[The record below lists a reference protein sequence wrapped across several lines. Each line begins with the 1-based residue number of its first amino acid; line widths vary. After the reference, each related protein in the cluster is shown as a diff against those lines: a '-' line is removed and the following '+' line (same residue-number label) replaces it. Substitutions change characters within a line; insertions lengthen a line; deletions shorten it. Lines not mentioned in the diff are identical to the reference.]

1 MSGETKTK
9 LTKGFTIA
17 ETIVAGVFTA
27 AFFVMFVLTGGYIIR
42 LVISAAWL
50 IFALRYLFKESR
62 RALVISLIRLLYLS
76 PHLLLFTLFA
86 PMISQSHFAF
96 RYPLQKAV
104 ISIYNGDDTF
114 QYFPSRLPKG
124 IKNYRLDFLPAIM
137 QADGFTTMSFKASDD
152 VIEQY
157 TEEYSKGALYTCT
170 FADLGSSMSVLI
182 DEKGV
187 NPTNKYADV
196 RMDDRFKKECSDDAM
211 VYIMYHSKDS
221 HRSSYTSAVVID
233 STNNM
238 IEFTK
243 IG

>member
-42 LVISAAWL
+42 LVISTAWL

-62 RALVISLIRLLYLS
+62 RALVISLIRLLYLL
-76 PHLLLFTLFA
+76 PHLLLFALFA
-86 PMISQSHFAF
+86 PMMFQAHFAF

-157 TEEYSKGALYTCT
+157 TEEYSKGAIYTCT
-170 FADLGSSMSVLI
+170 VADLGESLSI
-182 DEKGV
+182 QINENGA
-187 NPTNKYADV
+187 NPTNKNADV
-196 RMDDRFKKECSDDAM
+196 RMDKRFRAKCSDNAM
-211 VYIMYHSKDS
+211 VYIMYNSETS
-221 HRSSYTSAVVID
+221 HRSPYTSAVVID
-233 STNNM
+233 REHNL
-238 IEFTK
+238 IEFSK